1 MGKDKVAFDPSL
13 VKPVT
18 DSASKNPKQP
28 KSFEELA
35 KELNAT
41 QQQSSNS
48 SNNTKSKKLELSIN
62 LNKIIS
68 IVIILVLLVA
78 DTILIIAHSYK
89 IGIFFHN
96 ITNSDTSTVT
106 ITKTD
111 DGHIYTKS
119 EDLWLPAK
127 TDDVTYLPIV
137 DKLETQS
144 VYLLIDGTQYF
155 KINIPATEYEYTN
168 FSTIRAVDGS
178 YELHV
183 MHGMKEDNIHY
194 ADTTMGSDYCSYTSE
209 TVEGTKTITYRNVNG
224 DGIVAIV
231 YSGNDIA
238 GLFKNQIVS
247 FDSNGPI
254 VNLSIDTYQQYR
266 TKDKPTYSGQFV
278 SSCENLDTPS
288 MITNTWYF
296 NDGYLMSVVN
306 NYNLQEVEYSY
317 LVRMYIITGTT
328 KLDKYYSTKTVFYVE
343 SGDYTLL
350 LEKISE
356 TAVNTYLGK
365 GEEARCNII
374 SLL

>member
-1 MGKDKVAFDPSL
+1 MKKDKVAFDPSL
-13 VKPVT
+13 VKPVS
-18 DSASKNPKQP
+18 DSANRNPKQP
-28 KSFEELA
+28 KSFEELVN
-35 KELNAT
+35 ELNTAQ
-41 QQQSSNS
+41 QQQS
-48 SNNTKSKKLELSIN
+48 NNTDTKSRKFELNIS
-62 LNKIIS
+62 LNKVILICIS
-68 IVIILVLLVA
+68 IIVIAIV
-78 DTILIIAHSYK
+78 TWLIIAHSYK

-96 ITNSDTSTVT
+96 ITNSGTSTVT

-119 EDLWLPAK
+119 EDLWLPNKA
-127 TDDVTYLPIV
+127 DDVIYLPVV

-144 VYLLIDGTQYF
+144 VYLLADGTQYF
-155 KINIPATEYEYTN
+155 KISIPATEYEYTN
-168 FSTIRAVDGS
+168 FSTIRATDGS

-183 MHGMKEDNIHY
+183 MHEMNEDIHY
-194 ADTTMGSDYCSYTSE
+194 ADSSMGSDYCSYTSE
-209 TVEGTKTITYRNVNG
+209 TVEGTKTITYRNANG
-224 DGIVAIV
+224 NGIIAII

-238 GLFKNQIVS
+238 GLFKNQLTS
-247 FDSNGPI
+247 FDRNGPI
-254 VNLSIDTYQQYR
+254 VNLSIDAYQQYR
-266 TKDKPTYSGQFV
+266 TDNKPTYSGQFV
-278 SSCENLDTPS
+278 PSCENLDTPS

-317 LVRMYIITGTT
+317 LVRMYIITGTA
-328 KLDKYYSTKTVFYVE
+328 KLDKYYSTKNVFYVE

-350 LEKISE
+350 LVKISE